1 MSARARREQAKLL
14 VHVRA
19 EMAEPTAVKTKRKVE
34 MNSAQYER
42 RDAAETLRLRW
53 ATRLVEDDDAMAEKL
68 SCLHELLRSV

>member
-34 MNSAQYER
+34 MNSAQ
-42 RDAAETLRLRW
+42 
-53 ATRLVEDDDAMAEKL
+53 
-68 SCLHELLRSV
+68 